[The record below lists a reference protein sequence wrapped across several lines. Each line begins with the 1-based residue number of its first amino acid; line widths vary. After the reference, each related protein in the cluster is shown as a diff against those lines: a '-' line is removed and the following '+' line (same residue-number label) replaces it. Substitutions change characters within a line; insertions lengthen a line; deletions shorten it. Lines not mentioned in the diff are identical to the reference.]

1 MADLGLQDIPVAGTE
16 LYPGEAD
23 DTEVPSLGKAPRHL
37 TLDFTD
43 GPASAVASTA
53 ATAPGEGPA
62 QPPAPGAAPGSGTA
76 SAAAAAL
83 AQAALGDAVQAFEI
97 DPDFDYCTTPWSSR
111 NRTGLMPRWGCP
123 PNHDSRRATLHAWI
137 LRFGSRLE
145 EAKGALS
152 NRDG

>member
-1 MADLGLQDIPVAGTE
+1 M
-16 LYPGEAD
+16 
-23 DTEVPSLGKAPRHL
+23 
-37 TLDFTD
+37 
-43 GPASAVASTA
+43 
-53 ATAPGEGPA
+53 
-62 QPPAPGAAPGSGTA
+62 
-76 SAAAAAL
+76 AAAAL

-97 DPDFDYCTTPWSSR
+97 DPDFDYDAVELTKPDR
-111 NRTGLMPRWGCP
+111 PHAPPGCP

>member
-37 TLDFTD
+37 TLDFTG

-76 SAAAAAL
+76 GAAAAAL
-83 AQAALGDAVQAFEI
+83 AQAALGDAVQTFEI
-97 DPDFDYCTTPWSSR
+97 DPDFDYDAVELTKPDR
-111 NRTGLMPRWGCP
+111 PRAPPGMPAQP
-123 PNHDSRRATLHAWI
+123 
-137 LRFGSRLE
+137 
-145 EAKGALS
+145 
-152 NRDG
+152 